1 MARLYGIVGGICG
14 MLSVMLGAF
23 GAHALENRLTEAALE
38 TYHTGVQ
45 YQMYHAL
52 ALLVLALIAASGRV
66 KRARIRLAGIF
77 FIAGIV
83 LFSGSLYVISLTGLT
98 KFGIVAPF
106 GGVSFVLGWLMIAL
120 SARDFAKNT

>member
-1 MARLYGIVGGICG
+1 
-14 MLSVMLGAF
+14 
-23 GAHALENRLTEAALE
+23 
-38 TYHTGVQ
+38 VQ